1 MHKHELIAHISK
13 PFVGTP
19 TEHKQL
25 MESLPSKS
33 EIGLERLAAKLQI
46 LLAQREKT
54 KLDLVRQGLTPTEG
68 NWSLIDH
75 KLGPY
80 FTVQQFR
87 ELIQTDATF
96 KSLDTVGVVRDSAL
110 ISH

>member
-1 MHKHELIAHISK
+1 
-13 PFVGTP
+13 
-19 TEHKQL
+19 
-25 MESLPSKS
+25 
-33 EIGLERLAAKLQI
+33 
-46 LLAQREKT
+46 
-54 KLDLVRQGLTPTEG
+54 
-68 NWSLIDH
+68 LIDH